1 MLIKI
6 LIMGLIMGKVY
17 NPFLDILPNIDV
29 HGYNRDMMFYTLDV
43 FIKDNIKLNN
53 KKIVVIHGKGEGIL
67 KEEIH
72 RLLSK
77 DKRINKYYLDVFNNG
92 CTIIELK

>member
-1 MLIKI
+1 
-6 LIMGLIMGKVY
+6 MGLIMGKTY

-29 HGYNRDMMFYTLDV
+29 HGYNRDMIKYTLDI

-53 KKIVVIHGKGEGIL
+53 KKIIIIHGKGEGIL